1 MKHVIVHDLGVPMA
15 KKVAEAAFAEYE
27 QRYAKYNPKFR
38 WASDRKA
45 EGITIH
51 AMGVTLAGAMEVSEG
66 EITVDVRVPFILRP
80 FRGRAME
87 IIEREVKD
95 TVGRAHAG
103 ELG

>member
-15 KKVAEAAFAEYE
+15 KKVTERAFAEYE
-27 QRYAKYNPKFR
+27 QRYAKYDPKFH

-45 EGITIH
+45 EITIH

-87 IIEREVKD
+87 IIEREVK
-95 TVGRAHAG
+95 VWLGRAHAG